1 MLRRYVNHRLDGG
14 RKPATINRELAA
26 LRRAMCL
33 GKAEGWVREVP
44 EFPTVPENNVRR
56 GFFEYAD
63 AVRVVPFLPDYLR
76 DLAWFAYYSGW
87 RRGDITGLT
96 CEHIDLA
103 ERIVIIEETKE
114 DEPRVLPLEDELWT
128 ISERRLA
135 ERSGPWGFHR
145 QGQRIQTFRKAWATA
160 CQGTGL

>member
-1 MLRRYVNHRLDGG
+1 
-14 RKPATINRELAA
+14 
-26 LRRAMCL
+26 
-33 GKAEGWVREVP
+33 VP
-44 EFPTVPENNVRR
+44 EFPTLPENNVRR

-63 AVRVVPFLPDYLR
+63 AVRVVRFLPDYLR

-87 RRGDITGLT
+87 RRGNITGLT
-96 CEHIDLA
+96 WEHIDLA

-128 ISERRLA
+128 ISERHLA

-145 QGQRIQTFRKAWATA
+145 QG
-160 CQGTGL
+160 